1 MVEVSNLNIKT
12 LDVVGK
18 IVRALKNQPTRPIDL
33 VGPWG
38 AAKTL
43 IAVQAAEA
51 MGASLLIISQGR
63 IEAEGIQ
70 DDLGTF
76 AGEGLTALLPA
87 WEVLPTDR
95 MGPADDVVAERMDTL
110 KRLAAGMDRGKP
122 MRAVVSIRALLQRVV
137 GRAELASQNTRLEV
151 GTEYDLEELL
161 ERLIAMGYRRELM
174 VEQRGEMS
182 LRGGLLDIF
191 PISAELPYRIEFF
204 GDEVES
210 IRRFEPETQRSVDR
224 VDHVD
229 ILPRSERQMLKAGVD
244 GAQPLGVLTDYFPKN
259 TLVVI
264 DEPIAVDQEARN
276 LDGQFAGNPYCIP
289 YNDIRMALAQFPQL
303 AIAQIAHDRLPGS
316 LRMEESVHAVTGW
329 TGNLAGFWEQLRQWQ
344 EEDYGVILIC
354 NNTGERN
361 RLIELLEE
369 QGYHLG
375 KEASRL
381 RVELGRL
388 HAGFASHADRLAILS
403 EREIFGRHYVRRT
416 RRRFE
421 VGSGITSFGDL
432 KAGDYIV
439 HVVHGIGRYEGMRR
453 FPGQAGDFMAV
464 RYAGGDMLYVPVTQI
479 DRIQKYEAG
488 EDARPKID
496 RLGGSTWAKTRGK
509 VKRAVKDMT
518 EELLKLYAARESLQG
533 HAYSPDTPWQRE
545 FEDSFEY
552 EETPDQDRAIADAKA
567 DMQGTK
573 PMDRLICGDVGFG
586 KTEVALRA
594 AFKAVMDAK
603 QVAVL
608 VPTTILAQQHF
619 TTFSER
625 MADYPVKIAMLSRFR
640 TAKEQKADIER
651 IRTGEIDIV
660 VGTHRLVGKDIQFKD
675 LGLVIIDEEQRFGV
689 AHKEKL
695 KQLRAHVDVL
705 TMSAT
710 PIPRTL
716 HLSLMGIRDMSVI
729 NTAPNDRLPIHTCI
743 ESFDEDLIRE
753 AIRRE
758 LAREG
763 QIFFLHNRIKTIY
776 AMCDLIQKLVPE
788 AKLTVAH
795 GQMPE
800 HELEEVMSSF
810 IRHEVDI
817 LLCTSIIGSGLD
829 IPNANTIIVDRADRF
844 GLAELYQVRGR
855 VGRYKHRAFAY
866 LLVPGDRVPTEDAQK
881 RLKALEEFS
890 ALGAGFRIAMRDL
903 EIRGCG
909 NILGGEQ
916 HGNIA
921 SVGYETYY
929 QLIQEAVAEL
939 RGDPVIHRV
948 LPPFE
953 IAIDAY
959 IPEDYVPSEA
969 QKMTLYR
976 RIAGILTVEGADEML
991 DELKDRF
998 GRAPAPVV
1006 RLVDVMRVRAR
1017 AADAGA
1023 TAISAAKDKVAVT
1036 FGSSSRFNRRLA
1048 SALKEQY
1055 GQAFQVE
1062 WSGAPTAELRIV
1074 PGTDPLKSA
1083 EGFLKA
1089 MADAG

>member
-1 MVEVSNLNIKT
+1 MPEVQNLKIKP
-12 LDVVGK
+12 LD
-18 IVRALKNQPTRPIDL
+18 IVARITKAIKDDPARPIDL

-51 MGASLLIISQGR
+51 LNASLLIVSHGR

-76 AGEGLTALLPA
+76 AGEAATALLPA

-110 KRLAAGMDRGKP
+110 KRLSAAMDRGKP
-122 MRAVVSIRALLQRVV
+122 MRAVVSIRALMQRVV
-137 GRAELASQNTRLEV
+137 ARADLTSQNRRLEV
-151 GTEYDLEELL
+151 GEEYDLEELL

-210 IRRFEPETQRSVDR
+210 IRRFEPETQRSVEQ
-224 VDHVD
+224 VDHID

-244 GAQPLGVLTDYFPKN
+244 GAQTLGDLTDYFPKD

-264 DEPIAVDQEARN
+264 DEPVAVDHEARN

-289 YNDIRMALAQFPQL
+289 YAAIREALAKFPQV
-303 AIAQIAHDRLPGS
+303 AIAQMAHDRHADAV
-316 LRMEESVHAVTGW
+316 RMEESVHAVTGW
-329 TGNLAGFWEQLRQWQ
+329 TGNLAGFWDQLRQWQ
-344 EEDYGVILIC
+344 EEAFSVVLLC

-369 QGYHLG
+369 QGYHLD
-375 KEASRL
+375 KEPRL

-388 HAGFASHADRLAILS
+388 HAGFASLSDRLAILS

-421 VGSGITSFGDL
+421 VGAGITSFSDL

-439 HVVHGIGRYEGMRR
+439 HVIHGIGRYEGMRR

-488 EDARPKID
+488 EDAKPKID
-496 RLGGSTWAKTRGK
+496 KLGGSTWARTRSR

-518 EELLKLYAARESLQG
+518 EDLLKLYAARESLQG
-533 HAYSPDTPWQRE
+533 HPYPPDTPWQRE

-567 DMQGTK
+567 DMQGPK

-625 MADYPVKIAMLSRFR
+625 MADYPVRICMLSRFR

-651 IRTGEIDIV
+651 IRTGEVDIV

-695 KQLRAHVDVL
+695 KQLRAQVDVL

-763 QIFFLHNRIKTIY
+763 QIFFLHNRIRTIY
-776 AMCDLIQKLVPE
+776 GMADLIHKLVPE
-788 AKLTVAH
+788 AKLVVAH

-800 HELEEVMSSF
+800 HELEEVMTAF
-810 IRHEVDI
+810 IRHEYDV

-939 RGDPVIHRV
+939 KGDPVVHRM
-948 LPPFE
+948 LPPFD

-976 RIAGILTVEGADEML
+976 RIAGILTVEGASEML

-998 GRAPAPVV
+998 GRPPAPVV
-1006 RLVDVMRVRAR
+1006 RLVDVMRVRAH

-1023 TAISAAKDKVAVT
+1023 TAIAAAKEKVTVT
-1036 FGSSSRFNRRLA
+1036 FGASSRFNRRLA

-1062 WSGAPTAELRIV
+1062 WSGAPTAELRLP
-1074 PGTDPLKSA
+1074 PGADPLKSA
-1083 EGFLKA
+1083 QAFLTT
-1089 MADAG
+1089 MAETG